1 MFSPTV
7 DKLLWQFFALSAE
20 ERSCILEVLVNS
32 QPINSSDG
40 VESFLSKR
48 LDVSRSGRPVCPHC
62 GSLKVVKNG
71 RHSGT
76 QRFICRDCGKSF
88 GWSSGSFFNHCRKEI
103 SQWFKYVECFMD
115 RLPLRECARRCGISL
130 DTAFKW
136 RHRLLDSLQ
145 KIHRS
150 IKLAG
155 VVEAD
160 EVYFS
165 ISYKG
170 SRKLPPQA
178 DREPKKRGMRS
189 TKRGLSN
196 EKVCVPT
203 AVNLEGKSTGVV
215 CNLGKPTTGNLK
227 AALGSKILP
236 GSTLVTDS
244 LGGYPS
250 LAESCEAKHVQIP
263 SKKHKKGIFN
273 IQLINYYHSALK
285 GMTNIRFRGVATKYL
300 NNYIVYNNF
309 VTFAKESFMEKIN
322 ILKDEI
328 FTFGV
333 EERSYS
339 ANISKREPL
348 PLLRNQYLL

>member
-7 DKLLWQFFALSAE
+7 DKLLSQFFALSAE

-250 LAESCEAKHVQIP
+250 LAESCEVKHVQIP